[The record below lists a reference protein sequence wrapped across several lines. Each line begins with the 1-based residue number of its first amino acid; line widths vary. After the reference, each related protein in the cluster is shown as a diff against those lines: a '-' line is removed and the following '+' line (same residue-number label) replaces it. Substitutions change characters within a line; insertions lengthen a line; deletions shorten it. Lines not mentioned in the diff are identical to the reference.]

1 MGVVEEVSVETK
13 ARWVYEVDKNRAQ
26 NGLFPILEG

>member
-1 MGVVEEVSVETK
+1 MGVVEVVSEETK
-13 ARWVYEVDKNRAQ
+13 AKWVYAVDKNRAQ